1 MTLETI
7 IKELTQC
14 EISKSENP
22 HNVSQSVLDL
32 ELGNEFSFNG
42 HATVLFWFNHVEQLY
57 SQAKEILSRLYQQP
71 YEQFQTEASNVDA
84 LLSEAKWYFTSPMK
98 EAVLARVQLN
108 FSPEEVSTLPPASEL
123 KKS

>member
-32 ELGNEFSFNG
+32 EIGNDYSFNG
-42 HATVLFWFNHVEQLY
+42 HASVFSWFNNAEQLY
-57 SQAKEILSRLYQQP
+57 AQAQEILSGLSQLSHA
-71 YEQFQTEASNVDA
+71 QFQKEASHVEA
-84 LLSEAKWYFTSPMK
+84 LLTEAKWYFTSPMK
-98 EAVLARVQLN
+98 EAVLSRVQLN
-108 FSPEEVSTLPPASEL
+108 VRPDEILTLPPASEL